1 MSDAYLLSFFVCS
14 ALLWGALWGSFL
26 NVVIWRLPRGESL
39 SHPSSRCPKCATP
52 IKWYDNIPVLS
63 WIILQAKCRACKA
76 PISSRYPGVELLIA
90 VLSGAI
96 MYHVAG
102 GRLDAAAFIDGDSTV
117 VAQVLM
123 VFVLHFYFVLFLVA
137 IAFIDLDLT
146 IIPHKLSIPLIFWGL
161 LTGWL
166 LPEDGVWAT
175 YFPYVDP
182 ISSVI
187 GFTAGFG
194 MLFAVFGGYKL
205 VRGIDG
211 GGGGDL
217 WLLGAIGANL
227 GWMSLFFVLMASSI
241 QGLIAALA
249 SSVLARRAG
258 NEPGVGEGL
267 LIQGAHKEEYWEDH
281 PVLGRADTETQPD
294 ESTDTDVG
302 PVTDAAEPEDD
313 DFMKLAVPFGPFLAL
328 AAIEYIFVGHWL
340 MDRLMPGI
348 LP

>member
-1 MSDAYLLSFFVCS
+1 MF
-14 ALLWGALWGSFL
+14 
-26 NVVIWRLPRGESL
+26 
-39 SHPSSRCPKCATP
+39 
-52 IKWYDNIPVLS
+52 
-63 WIILQAKCRACKA
+63 
-76 PISSRYPGVELLIA
+76 
-90 VLSGAI
+90 
-96 MYHVAG
+96 HVAS
-102 GRLDAAAFIDGDSTV
+102 GRLDAAALINEDYSSI
-117 VAQVLM
+117 ALVLM
-123 VFVLHFYFVLFLVA
+123 VFVLHFYFVLVLVA

-161 LTGWL
+161 LTGFL
-166 LPEDGVWAT
+166 LPRTGEVWPD
-175 YFPYVDP
+175 YFPYVDLV
-182 ISSVI
+182 SSAI

-241 QGLIAALA
+241 QGLIAALG

-258 NEPGVGEGL
+258 NDPGQGAGL

-281 PVLGRADTETQPD
+281 PVLGAGQADPDSAPETEEEQEEED
-294 ESTDTDVG
+294 E
-302 PVTDAAEPEDD
+302 E
-313 DFMKLAVPFGPFLAL
+313 FMKLAVPFGPFLAL
-328 AAIEYIFVGHWL
+328 AAVEYIFVGHWL
-340 MDRLMPGI
+340 MDRLMPGL

>member
-1 MSDAYLLSFFVCS
+1 
-14 ALLWGALWGSFL
+14 
-26 NVVIWRLPRGESL
+26 
-39 SHPSSRCPKCATP
+39 
-52 IKWYDNIPVLS
+52 
-63 WIILQAKCRACKA
+63 
-76 PISSRYPGVELLIA
+76 
-90 VLSGAI
+90 
-96 MYHVAG
+96 
-102 GRLDAAAFIDGDSTV
+102 
-117 VAQVLM
+117 
-123 VFVLHFYFVLFLVA
+123 
-137 IAFIDLDLT
+137 
-146 IIPHKLSIPLIFWGL
+146 
-161 LTGWL
+161 
-166 LPEDGVWAT
+166 
-175 YFPYVDP
+175 
-182 ISSVI
+182 
-187 GFTAGFG
+187 
-194 MLFAVFGGYKL
+194 
-205 VRGIDG
+205 
-211 GGGGDL
+211 
-217 WLLGAIGANL
+217 
-227 GWMSLFFVLMASSI
+227 MSLFFVLMASSI